1 MAITRDVLDLE
12 QSMEYDIVIKGGTV
26 IDPSQGIHAELD
38 VGITAGKVTGLER
51 SLGVGNARD
60 VIEAAGLIV
69 TPGLI
74 DLHTHVWWGVAHLAV
89 EADSVSVQRGVTT
102 AIDAGSA
109 GANTMPGFQRYVID
123 AARTRVLAFLHIS
136 GMGQLDNEIGELE
149 DIRWARVEHAVE
161 IARQYPET
169 IVGIKV
175 RLSRPI
181 LGTNDLVALE
191 RALAAGELLDK
202 PVMIHIGDTAN
213 PVERYLEQLRPGDI
227 VTHSFTGRP
236 RGILDS
242 DGKVIDV
249 ALDAM
254 DRGVVFDVGHGAGSF
269 SFDVA
274 EKFAEQGYSPGTV
287 SSDVHKYNVNGPVFD
302 LATTLTKY
310 LHLGYDLADVVS
322 FATRNPAAAVS
333 LSDRLGTLKV
343 GAEADVSLLRLDT
356 GSYEL
361 MDAEGATRTASR
373 MLVPVETIRAGRRV
387 SLNNATH
394 RLAHAHGVGHRH

>member
-1 MAITRDVLDLE
+1 
-12 QSMEYDIVIKGGTV
+12 MEYDIVIKSGTV
-26 IDPSQGIHAELD
+26 IDPSQGVHAVLD
-38 VGITAGKVTGLER
+38 VGITNGKVTSLER
-51 SLGVGNARD
+51 SIGDGRARD
-60 VIEAAGLIV
+60 VIEADGLIV
-69 TPGLI
+69 TPGLV

-102 AIDAGSA
+102 AVDAGSA
-109 GANTMPGFQRYVID
+109 GANTMAGFQRYVID
-123 AARTRVLAFLHIS
+123 QAQTRVLAFLHIS

-175 RLSRPI
+175 RLSEAI

-191 RALAAGELLDK
+191 RALAAAELLGK
-202 PVMIHIGDTAN
+202 PVMIHIGGTAN

-274 EKFAEQGYSPGTV
+274 ERFAEQGYSPGTV

-302 LATTLTKY
+302 LATTLSKY
-310 LHLGYDLADVVS
+310 LHLGYELSDVIS
-322 FATRNPAAAVS
+322 FATTNPATAAG
-333 LSDRLGTLKV
+333 LPNQLGTLKV
-343 GAEADVSLLRLDT
+343 DAEADVSVLKLAEGR
-356 GSYEL
+356 YEL
-361 MDAEGATRTASR
+361 MDAEGATRTAER
-373 MLVPVETIRAGRRV
+373 MLIPVETVRSGRRV
-387 SLNNATH
+387 SLNNA
-394 RLAHAHGVGHRH
+394 RYRSSHGVGHRH

>member
-1 MAITRDVLDLE
+1 
-12 QSMEYDIVIKGGTV
+12 MEYDIVIKGGTV
-26 IDPSQGIHAELD
+26 IDPSQGINAVLD
-38 VGITAGKVTGLER
+38 VGITNGTVTSLER
-51 SLGVGNARD
+51 SISDVRARD
-60 VIEAAGLIV
+60 VLEADGQIV

-102 AIDAGSA
+102 AVDAGSA
-109 GANTMPGFQRYVID
+109 GANSMPGFQRYVID
-123 AARTRVLAFLHIS
+123 QAQTRVLAFLHIS

-175 RLSRPI
+175 RLSEAI
-181 LGTNDLVALE
+181 LGTNDLIALE
-191 RALAAGELLDK
+191 RALAAAELLGK
-202 PVMIHIGDTAN
+202 PVMIHIGGTVS

-236 RGILDS
+236 PGILDS
-242 DGKVIDV
+242 DGKVIDA

-269 SFDVA
+269 SFKVA
-274 EKFAEQGYSPGTV
+274 ERFAEQGYSPGTV

-302 LATTLTKY
+302 LATTLSKY
-310 LHLGYDLADVVS
+310 LHLGYELSDVIS
-322 FATRNPAAAVS
+322 FATSNPAAAVG
-333 LSDRLGTLKV
+333 LSTRLGTLKV
-343 GAEADVSLLRLDT
+343 GAVADVSMLRIAH

-361 MDAEGATRTASR
+361 MDAEGATRTSGR

-387 SLNNATH
+387 TLNNARFRTS
-394 RLAHAHGVGHRH
+394 HGAGHRH

>member
-1 MAITRDVLDLE
+1 
-12 QSMEYDIVIKGGTV
+12 MEYDIVIKGGTV
-26 IDPSQGIHAELD
+26 IDPSQGINAVLD
-38 VGITAGKVTGLER
+38 VGITNGTVTSLER
-51 SLGVGNARD
+51 SISDVRARD
-60 VIEAAGLIV
+60 VLEADGLVV

-102 AIDAGSA
+102 AVDAGSA

-123 AARTRVLAFLHIS
+123 QAQTRVLAFLHIS

-175 RLSRPI
+175 RLSEAI
-181 LGTNDLVALE
+181 LGSNDLIALE
-191 RALAAGELLDK
+191 RALAAAELLGK
-202 PVMIHIGDTAN
+202 PVMIHIGGTVS

-236 RGILDS
+236 PGILDS
-242 DGKVIDV
+242 EGKVIDA

-269 SFDVA
+269 SFKVA
-274 EKFAEQGYSPGTV
+274 ERFAEQGYSPGTV

-302 LATTLTKY
+302 LATTLSKY
-310 LHLGYDLADVVS
+310 LHLGYELSDVIS
-322 FATRNPAAAVS
+322 FATSNPAAAVG
-333 LSDRLGTLKV
+333 LSTRLGTLKV
-343 GAEADVSLLRLDT
+343 GAVADVSMLRIAY

-361 MDAEGATRTASR
+361 MDAEGATRAADR

-387 SLNNATH
+387 TLNNARYRTP
-394 RLAHAHGVGHRH
+394 HGAGHRH

>member
-1 MAITRDVLDLE
+1 
-12 QSMEYDIVIKGGTV
+12 MEYDIVIKGGTV
-26 IDPSQGIHAELD
+26 IDPSQGINAVLD
-38 VGITAGKVTGLER
+38 VGITNGTVTSLER
-51 SLGVGNARD
+51 SISDVRARD
-60 VIEAAGLIV
+60 VLEADGLIV

-102 AIDAGSA
+102 AVDAGSA

-123 AARTRVLAFLHIS
+123 QAQTRVLAFLHIS

-175 RLSRPI
+175 RLSEAI
-181 LGTNDLVALE
+181 LGTNDLIALE
-191 RALAAGELLDK
+191 RALAAAELLGK
-202 PVMIHIGDTAN
+202 PVMIHIGGTVS

-236 RGILDS
+236 PGILDS
-242 DGKVIDV
+242 DGKVIDA

-269 SFDVA
+269 SFKVA
-274 EKFAEQGYSPGTV
+274 ERFAEQGYSPGTV

-302 LATTLTKY
+302 LATTLSKY
-310 LHLGYDLADVVS
+310 LHLGYELSDVIS
-322 FATRNPAAAVS
+322 FATSNPAAAVG
-333 LSDRLGTLKV
+333 LSTRLGTLKV
-343 GAEADVSLLRLDT
+343 GAVADVSMLRLAH

-361 MDAEGATRTASR
+361 MDAEGATRTADR

-387 SLNNATH
+387 TLNNARFRTS
-394 RLAHAHGVGHRH
+394 HGAGHRH